1 MILTRNFLFEPPPNI
16 SKSSRLAFTL
26 IAMSSSNE
34 FVKSTAIL
42 TEHLG
47 YAPIALID
55 DVINAVNEILYKCTN
70 AMESFLALRYPPNA
84 TTTAPEDATTTSG
97 NDLESDEI
105 ELGTAKL
112 ETYLESVVDKSF
124 DKYELYVLRN
134 IFVIPF
140 DLISEGWIRLGHH
153 RNVNFVKPDSEASKR
168 PESSPQLISLYEQI
182 SQQKRANLML
192 RAHTRRTEKLLSSL
206 ELYSANFVIPPSG
219 FVSGESSTTGEIPE
233 SIKQTYK
240 EISPITET
248 ISFLAS
254 QVQAITEKANQI
266 HEMMNSSEN
275 TLNDTMTASQASLER
290 DLFVNAL
297 SKRAVDIAGL
307 NSSSD
312 FVKIIS
318 KNSQYDAERLA
329 QALGGDADSP

>member
-1 MILTRNFLFEPPPNI
+1 
-16 SKSSRLAFTL
+16 
-26 IAMSSSNE
+26 MSSIE

-70 AMESFLALRYPPNA
+70 AMEAFLAQRYPPGQA
-84 TTTAPEDATTTSG
+84 TGAAGNGTEPEA
-97 NDLESDEI
+97 DEI

-140 DLISEGWIRLGHH
+140 DLITEGWIRLGHH
-153 RNVNFVKPDSEASKR
+153 QEIDFKNATTSTTGADLLTSAAS
-168 PESSPQLISLYEQI
+168 SSKLVSLYDQV
-182 SQQKRANLML
+182 SRQKRANVLL
-192 RAHTRRTEKLLSSL
+192 KAQARRVEKLLASL
-206 ELYSANFVIPPSG
+206 ETYSADFVIPPPGSNTR
-219 FVSGESSTTGEIPE
+219 ENANTQLPDHL
-233 SIKQTYK
+233 KQTYK

-248 ISFLAS
+248 IAFLAS
-254 QVQAITEKANQI
+254 QIQAITEKAGQI
-266 HEMMNSSEN
+266 EETMNTPNSPWTNPGSS
-275 TLNDTMTASQASLER
+275 SQASLER

-312 FVKIIS
+312 SVKIIS
-318 KNSQYDAERLA
+318 KDNKVE
-329 QALGGDADSP
+329 ADQLIRMLEEE

>member
-1 MILTRNFLFEPPPNI
+1 
-16 SKSSRLAFTL
+16 
-26 IAMSSSNE
+26 MSSTNE

-70 AMESFLALRYPPNA
+70 AMEAFLAQRYPPNA
-84 TTTAPEDATTTSG
+84 TTNPGGTTGTNIG
-97 NDLESDEI
+97 NDPEADEI

-124 DKYELYVLRN
+124 DKFELYVLRN

-153 RNVNFVKPDSEASKR
+153 RNVDFAQAGGNSV
-168 PESSPQLISLYEQI
+168 ESSKQKTSSRELISLYDQI
-182 SQQKRANLML
+182 SQQKRANQLL

-206 ELYSANFVIPPSG
+206 ELYSANFVIPPTGLGSG
-219 FVSGESSTTGEIPE
+219 DDATGTQMPE

-240 EISPITET
+240 EISPLSET

-254 QVQAITEKANQI
+254 QVQAISEKANQI
-266 HEMMNSSEN
+266 YEMMNSTESTFRN
-275 TLNDTMTASQASLER
+275 NITASQTSLER
-290 DLFVNAL
+290 DLFVDTL
-297 SKRAVDIAGL
+297 SKRAVNIACL
-307 NSSSD
+307 NSSSNV
-312 FVKIIS
+312 VKVIS
-318 KNSQYDAERLA
+318 KNSQYDAENLA
-329 QALGGDADSP
+329 QLLGEEGDLV

>member
-1 MILTRNFLFEPPPNI
+1 MT
-16 SKSSRLAFTL
+16 SH
-26 IAMSSSNE
+26 E
-34 FVKSTAIL
+34 FVRSTAIL

-70 AMESFLALRYPPNA
+70 AMEAFLAQRYPQSTNSSPPTA
-84 TTTAPEDATTTSG
+84 TATG
-97 NDLESDEI
+97 NDPEADEI

-140 DLISEGWIRLGHH
+140 DLIAEGWIRLGHH
-153 RNVNFVKPDSEASKR
+153 RNVDFSQAVASSQ
-168 PESSPQLISLYEQI
+168 ESSKKPGFNTSSNTSSNSAPSSRLISLYDQI
-182 SQQKRANLML
+182 SHQKRANML
-192 RAHTRRTEKLLSSL
+192 LGAHTRRVGKLLSSL
-206 ELYSANFVIPPSG
+206 EMYSASFVIPPSG
-219 FVSGESSTTGEIPE
+219 LASSEGATTQLPDHL
-233 SIKQTYK
+233 KQAYK
-240 EISPITET
+240 EISPISET
-248 ISFLAS
+248 IAFLAS
-254 QVQAITEKANQI
+254 QVRAITEKASQI
-266 HEMMNSSEN
+266 HEIMDLNETSLNS
-275 TLNDTMTASQASLER
+275 TVIGSQARLER

-312 FVKIIS
+312 FVNIIS
-318 KNSQYDAERLA
+318 KSSQYDAERLV
-329 QALGGDADSP
+329 QLLEDDNTDPPYDL